1 MILVIG
7 EILFDLFP
15 SYKRIG
21 GAPFNFAFHLKHLG
35 FEVRFISR
43 VGRDDLGRGILDF
56 LELHGFDPGDI
67 QTDADHET
75 GRVEIAMAEDGS
87 HSFSIVPN
95 MAYDNIKF
103 DTALKNLCQSSPEL
117 IYFGTLIQRTPGGE
131 NLIQKTLASTGKNTC
146 KFCDVNLRPG
156 CYTQSVLNYAIAS
169 SNTLKLSQEEL
180 DILVP
185 GPGLSP
191 LDQAG
196 KLLKKPAGGPDLIML
211 TQGEKG
217 STWVSRKN
225 CLQMPLSQGSP
236 LEITDT
242 VGAGDAYAA
251 MAIAARLTH
260 VPDDQAMVLAHDF
273 AGRICGIK
281 GALPQDI
288 SIYQEFKSRLFS
300 HGK

>member
-56 LELHGFDPGDI
+56 LERHGFDPRDI
-67 QTDADHET
+67 QIDSGHET

-95 MAYDNIKF
+95 MAYDNIEF
-103 DTALKNLCQSSPEL
+103 DTALKNLCQSSPDL

-131 NLIQKTLASTGKNTC
+131 NLIQKSLADTGKNTC

-169 SNTLKLSQEEL
+169 SDILKLSQEEL
-180 DILVP
+180 NILVP
-185 GPGLSP
+185 AQNLSP
-191 LDQAG
+191 PAQATR
-196 KLLKKPAGGPDLIML
+196 LLKGPAEGLDLIML
-211 TQGEKG
+211 TQGKNG
-217 STWVSRKN
+217 STWVSREN
-225 CLQMPLSQGSP
+225 CLQMPLPQDHP
-236 LEITDT
+236 LKIKDT

-251 MAIAARLTH
+251 MAIAAKLTH
-260 VPDDQAMVLAHDF
+260 MPDDQAMLLAQKF
-273 AGRICGIK
+273 AGCICGIK

-288 SIYQEFKSRLFS
+288 SIYREFKSRLIS

>member
-56 LELHGFDPGDI
+56 LERHGFDPKDI
-67 QTDADHET
+67 QIDPGHET
-75 GRVEIAMAEDGS
+75 GRVEIAMAENGS

-95 MAYDNIKF
+95 MAYDHIKF

-131 NLIQKTLASTGKNTC
+131 ELIQKALASTKKSTY

-156 CYTQSVLNYAIAS
+156 CYTQSVLSSAIAS

-185 GPGLSP
+185 GQGLSP
-191 LDQAG
+191 LAQATR
-196 KLLKKPAGGPDLIML
+196 LLKGPTGGPGLIML

-225 CLQMPLSQGSP
+225 CLQMPLSQVRP
-236 LEITDT
+236 LKITDT

-251 MAIAARLTH
+251 MAIAARLIH
-260 VPDDQAMVLAHDF
+260 MPNDQAIILAHEF

-281 GALPQDI
+281 GALPLDTHL
-288 SIYQEFKSRLFS
+288 YKEFKSRLNS

>member
-43 VGRDDLGRGILDF
+43 VGRDDLGRDIQNF
-56 LELHGFDPGDI
+56 LERHGLDPKDI
-67 QTDADHET
+67 QTDPDHGT
-75 GRVEIAMAEDGS
+75 GRVEIAMAKDGS
-87 HSFSIVPN
+87 HSFSIVPD

-103 DTALKNLCQSSPEL
+103 DTALKNLCESSPEL
-117 IYFGTLIQRTPGGE
+117 IYFGTLIQRTPKGE
-131 NLIQKTLASTGKNTC
+131 DLIQKSLASTGKNTC

-156 CYTQSVLNYAIAS
+156 CYTHSVLNNAIAS
-169 SNTLKLSQEEL
+169 SNTLKLSHDEL
-180 DILVP
+180 DILIP
-185 GPGLSP
+185 APGLSP
-191 LDQAG
+191 LNQAA
-196 KLLKKPAGGPDLIML
+196 KLLGGPTGGPNLIML

-217 STWVSRKN
+217 STWVSREN
-225 CLQMPLSQGSP
+225 CLQMPLSQGRP
-236 LEITDT
+236 LEIKDT

-260 VPDDQAMVLAHDF
+260 MPDDQAMVLAHEF
-273 AGRICGIK
+273 AGRICCIK
-281 GALPQDI
+281 GALPQDTA
-288 SIYQEFKSRLFS
+288 IYREFKSRLNS